1 MLSLN
6 ISLVYV
12 IINLLIFYFLMK
24 KFLFGP
30 VHRILDERQKLIAE
44 EMAQAKSLKEAAQQE
59 KEQYEASMHDAKT
72 EAENV
77 LRKAKEDADAAYART
92 MQTAQEESARVKE
105 EARKAAAREKEQ
117 VLREARTQIAGL
129 AADTASQILGQCT
142 GVKTD
147 EQIYEQFLKK
157 AGEEQ

>member
-92 MQTAQEESARVKE
+92 MQTAQEERAP
-105 EARKAAAREKEQ
+105 
-117 VLREARTQIAGL
+117 G
-129 AADTASQILGQCT
+129 
-142 GVKTD
+142 
-147 EQIYEQFLKK
+147 
-157 AGEEQ
+157 

>member
-77 LRKAKEDADAAYART
+77 LRKAKEDADAGLCAYHANGAGRERPGKGRGAQSSCPGKRADVKRSPDADRGTGSGYGQPDPGTVYRGENRRT
-92 MQTAQEESARVKE
+92 D
-105 EARKAAAREKEQ
+105 
-117 VLREARTQIAGL
+117 L
-129 AADTASQILGQCT
+129 
-142 GVKTD
+142 
-147 EQIYEQFLKK
+147 
-157 AGEEQ
+157 

>member
-44 EMAQAKSLKEAAQQE
+44 EMAQAKA
-59 KEQYEASMHDAKT
+59 
-72 EAENV
+72 
-77 LRKAKEDADAAYART
+77 
-92 MQTAQEESARVKE
+92 
-105 EARKAAAREKEQ
+105 
-117 VLREARTQIAGL
+117 
-129 AADTASQILGQCT
+129 
-142 GVKTD
+142 
-147 EQIYEQFLKK
+147 
-157 AGEEQ
+157 

>member
-105 EARKAAAREKEQ
+105 EARKAAA
-117 VLREARTQIAGL
+117 G
-129 AADTASQILGQCT
+129 
-142 GVKTD
+142 
-147 EQIYEQFLKK
+147 KK
-157 AGEEQ
+157 SRC